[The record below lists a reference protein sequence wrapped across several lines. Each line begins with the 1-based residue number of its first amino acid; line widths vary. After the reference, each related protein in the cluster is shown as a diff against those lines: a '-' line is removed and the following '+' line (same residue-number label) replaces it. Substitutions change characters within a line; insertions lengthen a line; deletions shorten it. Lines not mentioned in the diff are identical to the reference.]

1 MPKAKGKSDEVM
13 PTMRTGEITWIKIAL
28 NMFENDKIRFLEQ
41 MPQGDTYIVIWL
53 KLLCMA
59 GKLNDKGM
67 IYLLEGKPYT
77 LENLAYTMNRPAKTV
92 RRALELFEEFRMIE
106 VIQGIIVPS
115 NWEKYQSI
123 DRLNELSEYNR
134 VKQQQSRQRNQTN
147 VKQLSNQ
154 NQWSSIIELEVEE
167 DKENN
172 KEKNN
177 TRLLSTLEQSEEIR
191 LSEDELHEKY
201 ADTDF
206 GILLS

>member
-1 MPKAKGKSDEVM
+1 MPKAKNKSDEVK
-13 PTMRTGEITWIKIAL
+13 PTMRSGEITWIKIAL
-28 NMFENDKIRFLEQ
+28 NMFENEKIRTLEQ
-41 MPQGDTYIVIWL
+41 MPQGDTYVVIWL

-77 LENLAYTMNRPAKTV
+77 LENLAYSMNRPAKTV
-92 RRALELFEEFRMIE
+92 RKAIELFEEFKMIE

-134 VKQQQSRQRNQTN
+134 VKQAESRQRNQTN
-147 VKQLSNQ
+147 VKQMSNQ
-154 NQWSSIIELEVEE
+154 NQRSSIIEVEVEE
-167 DKENN
+167 EIKNK

-177 TRLLSTLEQSEEIR
+177 TRLLSTLEQSEEIG
-191 LSEDELHEKY
+191 LSEDELHEKHPELDY
-201 ADTDF
+201 

>member
-1 MPKAKGKSDEVM
+1 MAKKNSSETAK
-13 PTMRTGEITWIKIAL
+13 PTMRSGEITWIKIAL
-28 NMFENDKIRFLEQ
+28 NMFENEKIRTLEQ
-41 MPQGDTYIVIWL
+41 MPQGDTYVVIWL

-77 LENLAYTMNRPAKTV
+77 LENLAYSMNRPVKTV
-92 RRALELFEEFRMIE
+92 KKALELFEEFKMIE

-134 VKQQQSRQRNQTN
+134 VKQAESRQRNQTN

-154 NQWSSIIELEVEE
+154 NQGSSIIEVEVEE
-167 DKENN
+167 EIKNK

-177 TRLLSTLEQSEEIR
+177 TRLLSTLEQSEEIG
-191 LSEDELHEKY
+191 LSEDELHEKHPELDY
-201 ADTDF
+201 